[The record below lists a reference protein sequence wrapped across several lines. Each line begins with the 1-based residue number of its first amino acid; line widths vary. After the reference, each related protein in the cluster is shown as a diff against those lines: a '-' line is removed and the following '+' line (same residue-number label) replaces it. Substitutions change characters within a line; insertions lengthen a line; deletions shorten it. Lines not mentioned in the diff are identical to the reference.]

1 MPRAVELLGGG
12 ILGFI
17 AGSFLCAPLIAHV
30 FGPTTVTWD
39 ASSCPASTYTIISTA
54 TKVDG
59 SASFTTTTAHVG
71 LPQSSIV
78 QEFTDLPFGQYLVTA
93 VARDAN
99 GRLFHSDTQTVS
111 GLGPSRGHQTSQT
124 TSVQMGYAATTAR
137 PAAVSAQPVRPS
149 TASASSAAGGQPT
162 ATSPE
167 RTFRLSGA
175 MAELLTGEPGSE
187 QGLLAAYPQWK
198 SVAFIDIDDDGVVDE
213 VRIEFVNGEIWV
225 AAIGRQ

>member
-39 ASSCPASTYTIISTA
+39 ASACPSSTYTIISTA
-54 TKVDG
+54 TKLDG
-59 SASFTTTTAHVG
+59 SASFTATAAHVQ

-78 QEFTDLPFGQYLVTA
+78 QEFTDLPFGEYRVTA
-93 VARDAN
+93 VARDAK
-99 GRLFHSDTQTVS
+99 GRLFNSDTQTIS
-111 GLGPSRGHQTSQT
+111 GLGPSRGHQASST
-124 TSVQMGYAATTAR
+124 TTVHTGYAATAAR
-137 PAAVSAQPVRPS
+137 PAAITAQPSTSLPSPVANRP
-149 TASASSAAGGQPT
+149 AAAIAPV
-162 ATSPE
+162 E

-187 QGLLAAYPQWK
+187 AGLLAAYPQWK
-198 SVAFIDIDDDGVVDE
+198 SVVFIDVDDDGVVDL
-213 VRIEFVNGEIWV
+213 VRIEFVSGEVWV
-225 AAIGRQ
+225 AAIGR